1 MQGWAKTITLNGV
14 SISPL
19 TSKQQERKNGILKP
33 QMKLLT
39 GKSTLA
45 EWTKVLSQALI
56 HLNVQSVGPLTP
68 SARLGATAETPS
80 TLKI

>member
-19 TSKQQERKNGILKP
+19 TGKQQERKNGILKP

-45 EWTKVLSQALI
+45 EWTKILSQALI
-56 HLNVQSVGPLTP
+56 HLNVQSIGPVTP
-68 SARLGATAETPS
+68 SVRLGATAETPS